1 MSGVVL
7 TDANFEEEVL
17 KSDLP
22 VLVDFYADWCGPCKL
37 IAPVLEEL
45 VKDYQGKLK
54 IGSLDVDSN
63 NLTASKY
70 GVLSIPTLLF
80 VKKGEVA
87 GSLVGFRPKEK
98 LVEEINKIIYY

>member
-1 MSGVVL
+1 MSGIVL

-45 VKDYQGKLK
+45 GKEYQGKLK
-54 IGSLDVDSN
+54 IGALDVDSN

-80 VKKGEVA
+80 VKKGEVV
-87 GSLVGFRPKEK
+87 GSPGKH
-98 LVEEINKIIYY
+98 

>member
-1 MSGVVL
+1 MSGIVL

-37 IAPVLEEL
+37 IAQVLEEL
-45 VKDYQGKLK
+45 GKEYQGKLK
-54 IGSLDVDSN
+54 IGALDVDSN

-80 VKKGEVA
+80 VKKGEVV
-87 GSLVGFRPKEK
+87 GSFVGFRPKEK
-98 LVEEINKIIYY
+98 LIEEINKII